1 MRISDWS
8 SDVCSSDLHGHV
20 LPAPDLVELE
30 VAALEAAV
38 LLEVHRG
45 AGAVVVDRPSRL
57 QRRDAPGEGGDAVS
71 RSVADPPD
79 MLLDLVDVRASG
91 ALDRQQQQV
100 DLVVPGAA
108 VGILDLAVGFLRSED
123 HTSALP
129 SLMRL

>member
-57 QRRDAPGEGGDAVS
+57 QRRDALGAGGDAVS

-79 MLLDLVDVRASG
+79 MLL
-91 ALDRQQQQV
+91 
-100 DLVVPGAA
+100 
-108 VGILDLAVGFLRSED
+108 RSEERRVGKECV
-123 HTSALP
+123 SPCRARGSP
-129 SLMRL
+129 YQ